1 MKKIMDKSLKEK
13 FALKKTTHGLG
24 LVTKIPLKRDTF
36 IVEYT
41 GEKITQEEGD
51 RRGGRYL
58 MVYDKK
64 YMIDG
69 KGRENLGRYVNHSCK
84 PNCKTYMENKKIR
97 VYTIKNVAAGEE
109 LTYNYGKEYCDAYCK
124 PCLCGACLQ
133 KK

>member
-1 MKKIMDKSLKEK
+1 MSIAFTKKQKEM
-13 FALKKTTHGLG
+13 FELKKVTHGLG

-36 IVEYT
+36 VVEYT

-58 MVYDKK
+58 MIYDDNS
-64 YMIDG
+64 MIDG

-84 PNCKTYMENKKIR
+84 PNCQTFMVGKKIKI
-97 VYTIKNVAAGEE
+97 YTIKNVAAGEE
-109 LTYNYGKEYCDAYCK
+109 LTYDYGKEYCDEFCN
-124 PCLCGACLQ
+124 PCLCSACL

>member
-1 MKKIMDKSLKEK
+1 MSIAFTKKQKQMFE
-13 FALKKTTHGLG
+13 LKKVTHGLG

-36 IVEYT
+36 VVEYT

-58 MVYDKK
+58 MIYDDN

-84 PNCKTYMENKKIR
+84 PNCQTFMVGKKIKI
-97 VYTIKNVAAGEE
+97 YTIKNVAAGEE
-109 LTYNYGKEYCDAYCK
+109 LTYNYGKEYCDEFCN
-124 PCLCGACLQ
+124 PCLCSACL

>member
-1 MKKIMDKSLKEK
+1 MSIVFTKKQKQMFE
-13 FALKKTTHGLG
+13 LKKVTHGLG

-36 IVEYT
+36 VVEYT

-58 MVYDKK
+58 MIYDDN

-84 PNCKTYMENKKIR
+84 PNCQTFMVGKKIKI
-97 VYTIKNVAAGEE
+97 YTIKNVAAGEE
-109 LTYNYGKEYCDAYCK
+109 LTYNYGKEYCDEFCN
-124 PCLCGACLQ
+124 PCLCSACL